1 MDENMALFM
10 DKLKELVP
18 FAKEK
23 EQELTPDM
31 ISDFFGHMPLTEDQI
46 EKIYDYL
53 ESNGIFVDR
62 SNDEPDRRML
72 DEVEEDI
79 DPNDISVPEGNY
91 FLLFFGPFYS
101 HQFSPS
107 SSANI
112 CQSSSSVKFFSLL
125 NSYPAIL
132 RSNPHTEI

>member
-62 SNDEPDRRML
+62 SNDEPIGECWMRWRKILTRMIFL
-72 DEVEEDI
+72 SLRESERMI
-79 DPNDISVPEGNY
+79 LSVC
-91 FLLFFGPFYS
+91 
-101 HQFSPS
+101 
-107 SSANI
+107 I
-112 CQSSSSVKFFSLL
+112 
-125 NSYPAIL
+125 
-132 RSNPHTEI
+132 